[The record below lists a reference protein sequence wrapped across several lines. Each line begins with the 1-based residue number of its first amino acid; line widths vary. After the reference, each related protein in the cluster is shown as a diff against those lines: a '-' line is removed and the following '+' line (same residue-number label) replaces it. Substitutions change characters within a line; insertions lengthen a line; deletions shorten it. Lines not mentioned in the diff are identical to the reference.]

1 MAKTEVREGDFLTIR
16 VPVRVTRED
25 ALHHQIVT
33 VELFGQRVSG
43 MVDSLDVVRHEK
55 GNGWPG

>member
-1 MAKTEVREGDFLTIR
+1 MAKTEVREGDTLMIR

-25 ALHHQIVT
+25 GLDRQIVT

-43 MVDSLDVVRHEK
+43 LVDGLDVVKHER
-55 GNGWPG
+55 GPNWPG